1 MTQEEFSRAAQTYG
15 DMIYRVAY
23 HALGCREDAEDV
35 MQTVLLR
42 LFEQKAEFESEDH
55 MKHWLLRVSVNES
68 RKMLRSFWRRTAVP
82 LEEWHELTAPED
94 RERAELMGAVMAL
107 EPKYR
112 LVIYLYYYEG
122 LSVAETAA
130 ALRAKDVYKRQLVDI
145 RYPGR
150 PAPLWGKFCPG
161 PGVGRPAVSGPV

>member
-55 MKHWLLRVSVNES
+55 MKHWLLRGIGEREPQN
-68 RKMLRSFWRRTAVP
+68 AP
-82 LEEWHELTAPED
+82 LFL
-94 RERAELMGAVMAL
+94 
-107 EPKYR
+107 
-112 LVIYLYYYEG
+112 
-122 LSVAETAA
+122 AA
-130 ALRAKDVYKRQLVDI
+130 HC
-145 RYPGR
+145 R
-150 PAPLWGKFCPG
+150 PAGG
-161 PGVGRPAVSGPV
+161 MA